1 MGISHDRLK
10 TSKEDIL
17 PVSIIMCIYGFISTI
32 CDCLAMHGIKNCKRL
47 FLLPY
52 MIFIP
57 IVILAIIAGMARFI
71 QKEGLTSFLVM
82 PGVAAITLIY
92 IWVELMKQWSNMV
105 TSISQE
111 DTNSTE
117 LPPEYDSIKH
127 YLEEPPCYEEA
138 LKYKS
143 E

>member
-1 MGISHDRLK
+1 
-10 TSKEDIL
+10 
-17 PVSIIMCIYGFISTI
+17 
-32 CDCLAMHGIKNCKRL
+32 
-47 FLLPY
+47 

-105 TSISQE
+105 TSFSQEVTNVNTENDSVQE

-143 E
+143 EAEQNMCKE